1 MPKNQEVYLSWEAP
15 EFRHYPKNFG
25 WYLTL
30 LIVAGLV
37 IFYQLLQ
44 KDLFGAFTVVV
55 LTFFIWA
62 FARQQPKTVTINI
75 TDKGL
80 NIDDTHIPYHEIKHF
95 WVVDT
100 ENHRTLNLETNAY
113 LNRIV
118 ILQLEDQ
125 DPDELRDF
133 LLEVL
138 PEHPEPR
145 ETLVQRIM
153 HRLKF

>member
-1 MPKNQEVYLSWEAP
+1 MANNQKVFLSWEAP

-30 LIVAGLV
+30 LIVAGL
-37 IFYQLLQ
+37 ILLYQILQ
-44 KDLFGAFTVVV
+44 KDFFGAFTVVV
-55 LTFFIWA
+55 LTIFIWI
-62 FARQQPKTVTINI
+62 FARQQPRNVTISV

-80 NIDDTHIPYHEIKHF
+80 NIDDSHLPYQEIKQF

-113 LNRIV
+113 LNRLV

-125 DPDELRDF
+125 DPDEVRD
-133 LLEVL
+133 LL
-138 PEHPEPR
+138 
-145 ETLVQRIM
+145 
-153 HRLKF
+153 